1 MQEKTNMIIKMSVRK
16 KNQLLNAMTEEMN
29 SLKINFA
36 EKSSKMQKFIRH
48 HKNRCDKDFENLLT
62 VTRKWKTKYFH
73 LRNDLQ
79 QLQENGNVETHQ
91 LNDKVQY
98 LENCVWNLSGQLQ
111 ESDYNL
117 NLLHQSSQ
125 DRENSLVTKLMDARI
140 KFQNDKKLM
149 QDNLNKVQQLFDSK
163 EVAKAQNLY
172 DSNLDMKAKISDL
185 YESLSKVRLELQEA
199 TDKLQKER
207 NENVKNVSN
216 LNKSMMEF
224 KNKPYW
230 NEDDW
235 YEFYSYQK
243 NWLSQYHFEETEPE
257 NESCVITPAPHI
269 VGKSHNH
276 VTYGTLFATDLPN
289 SDEDSKSEEDNSANQ
304 SDQDM
309 IKEIKFLENKL
320 NNSSLKQADRNRLRT
335 QIKKLKES
343 SPSYEEDFKLITNS
357 NEYGRRSIYAP
368 MFNPYTDA
376 HYGFPVP
383 TQGNRS
389 YL

>member
-1 MQEKTNMIIKMSVRK
+1 NLENSLKSNDNERK
-16 KNQLLNAMTEEMN
+16 NFQLLVCNLTEALFDARKDKYDYQDECDEKNQLLNAMTEEMN

-73 LRNDLQ
+73 LRNELQ

-111 ESDYNL
+111 ESDY
-117 NLLHQSSQ
+117 
-125 DRENSLVTKLMDARI
+125 
-140 KFQNDKKLM
+140 
-149 QDNLNKVQQLFDSK
+149 NLNKVQQLFDSK

-199 TDKLQKER
+199 TDTLQKER

-224 KNKPYW
+224 ENKPSW

-304 SDQDM
+304 SDQDV
-309 IKEIKFLENKL
+309 IKEIEFLENKL

-335 QIKKLKES
+335 QIRKLKES
-343 SPSYEEDFKLITNS
+343 
-357 NEYGRRSIYAP
+357 
-368 MFNPYTDA
+368 
-376 HYGFPVP
+376 
-383 TQGNRS
+383 
-389 YL
+389 

>member
-1 MQEKTNMIIKMSVRK
+1 
-16 KNQLLNAMTEEMN
+16 MTEEMN

-73 LRNDLQ
+73 LRNELQ

-111 ESDYNL
+111 ESDY
-117 NLLHQSSQ
+117 
-125 DRENSLVTKLMDARI
+125 DE
-140 KFQNDKKLM
+140 
-149 QDNLNKVQQLFDSK
+149 LNKVQQQFDSK

-185 YESLSKVRLELQEA
+185 YESLSRLRMELQEA
-199 TDKLQKER
+199 TDNLQKER
-207 NENVKNVSN
+207 NENFKKVSN

-224 KNKPYW
+224 ENKPSW

-243 NWLSQYHFEETEPE
+243 NWLNQYHFEETEPE

-276 VTYGTLFATDLPN
+276 VTYGTLIATDVPT

-304 SDQDM
+304 SDQDV
-309 IKEIKFLENKL
+309 IKEIEFLENKL

-335 QIKKLKES
+335 Q
-343 SPSYEEDFKLITNS
+343 
-357 NEYGRRSIYAP
+357 
-368 MFNPYTDA
+368 
-376 HYGFPVP
+376 
-383 TQGNRS
+383 
-389 YL
+389 